1 MFDYIVLLM
10 QEFNQLGEH
19 LVSSSHPVFVFLLL
33 LTFVHHLSQPKWL
46 GMALFCCHNDE
57 VYAKTSCFQGLAR
70 LLA

>member
-1 MFDYIVLLM
+1 MFDYFAFVI
-10 QEFNQLGEH
+10 QQPQWWEEH
-19 LVSSSHPVFVFLLL
+19 QVSSDPVFVFLLL